1 MNEVKVRYYIHNLIY
16 DLSINSIEKE
26 IWNYVR
32 KINHDE
38 IYNLI
43 RNYNLA
49 SNSLHVSTKKSK
61 NQKVLE
67 SLL

>member
-1 MNEVKVRYYIHNLIY
+1 MNEAKARYYIHNLIY

-49 SNSLHVSTKKSK
+49 SNSLHVSTKKPK
-61 NQKVLE
+61 NQRVLE
-67 SLL
+67 KLL